1 MLKSINLK
9 EQKQNE
15 LQWWGEQRIGAL
27 HDGDKLYQLQC
38 EQTID
43 RLTNEI
49 KDLEV

>member
-1 MLKSINLK
+1 MKSFTII

-27 HDGDKLYQLQC
+27 HAGDDKYRVQC

-43 RLTNEI
+43 RLTKEI
-49 KDLEV
+49 KEAYE